1 MGDAGCLLSSNGE
14 NGLAINFEL
23 DSCIHFNPIALHKI
37 TSVLSGASIRIVHAF
52 ISRAQIDST
61 LLIFS
66 NYVRDFF
73 SRIEIKF
80 VPTLIPLFSYMF
92 WLEFCSYTKIVHK
105 HFEVQDI
112 WSILIVVRCH
122 VLLHR

>member
-1 MGDAGCLLSSNGE
+1 MPDAFLSSNGE

-23 DSCIHFNPIALHKI
+23 VSLINFNPIVRHKI
-37 TSVLSGASIRIVHAF
+37 MSVLFGASIWIVHAV

-80 VPTLIPLFSYMF
+80 APTLIPQFSYMF

-105 HFEVQDI
+105 HFEVHDI
-112 WSILIVVRCH
+112 WSILIVVCCY